1 MLAAGALKIFKALH
15 HPPPGAPHENWSMIL
30 LATVVA
36 AIVSFIAVKWL
47 LRFVQTH
54 TFNAFGW
61 YRIALGI
68 AIFLLLLR

>member
-15 HPPPGAPHENWSMIL
+15 HPAVGAPHEHWSTIL
-30 LATVVA
+30 LSTVVA

-47 LRFVQTH
+47 LRYVQSH

-68 AIFLLLLR
+68 GLFLLLLK